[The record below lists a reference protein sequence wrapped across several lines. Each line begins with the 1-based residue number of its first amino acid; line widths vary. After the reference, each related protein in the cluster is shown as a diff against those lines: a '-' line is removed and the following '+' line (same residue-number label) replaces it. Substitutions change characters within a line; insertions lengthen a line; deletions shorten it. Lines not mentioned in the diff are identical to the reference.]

1 VTFPG
6 RVDGRV
12 VGVDGLVLGRV
23 VGRVGLVEGL
33 VLGRVVG
40 SVGLV
45 EGLVDGRV
53 VGKVGLVE
61 GRVVGRD
68 VGVLGLVVGLVVG
81 LEVLGLVVGLVVGLD
96 TLGLVVGLEVGLLLD
111 PVNAL
116 REDELRLKLE
126 RLGERLGALDMPPPR
141 EAPELRL
148 PPPPPKLRAI
158 ASVRIK
164 GPQATRIVTILM
176 KIFMISVGCW
186 VLLGNLRAWGRRPFH
201 DGKLTV
207 WNDL

>member
-1 VTFPG
+1 MEG
-6 RVDGRV
+6 R
-12 VGVDGLVLGRV
+12 VLGRF
-23 VGRVGLVEGL
+23 VGSVGLVEGL

-45 EGLVDGRV
+45 EGLVLGRV
-53 VGKVGLVE
+53 VG
-61 GRVVGRD
+61 
-68 VGVLGLVVGLVVG
+68 VLGLVVG
-81 LEVLGLVVGLVVGLD
+81 LEVLGLVVGLEVLGLEVLGLEV
-96 TLGLVVGLEVGLLLD
+96 LGLVVGLVVGLETLGLVEGLELGLLLD

-116 REDELRLKLE
+116 REDDLRLELE
-126 RLGERLGALDMPPPR
+126 RLDERLGALDIPPPL

-176 KIFMISVGCW
+176 KIFMISVGW
-186 VLLGNLRAWGRRPFH
+186 
-201 DGKLTV
+201 
-207 WNDL
+207 